1 MNRNRRLLIALLA
14 LVIGLLSVPLL
25 GSGNSAEAGT
35 GVKFFVV
42 EWRLTWERDGKE
54 LISEDGSVTKLLT
67 LKIQGRASLGGRDYD
82 KDFEMEIAD
91 AGPFLEILR
100 TCGTSRISGSVVDYD
115 TKDNL
120 VVGKEL
126 DSLQCRA
133 ILK

>member
-1 MNRNRRLLIALLA
+1 
-14 LVIGLLSVPLL
+14 
-25 GSGNSAEAGT
+25 
-35 GVKFFVV
+35 
-42 EWRLTWERDGKE
+42 
-54 LISEDGSVTKLLT
+54 
-67 LKIQGRASLGGRDYD
+67 
-82 KDFEMEIAD
+82 MEIAD